1 MSDSELDS
9 EHRVWKRH
17 MKMVLSN
24 ERTLI
29 SWTRVGATY
38 GSGALV
44 AATLASGQTERVT
57 ATELAAGYT
66 LTVQA
71 LLGLVIVTWATW
83 QFARR
88 GRLLA
93 ARWHGS
99 YENNVGPVLFAVAA
113 AVSKPRPGLYGRPAQ
128 TKRLMGRGSPTLG
141 VACGMIWRRQGP
153 PESQLAAEGS
163 ASLFSTYYTG
173 GQHPEPSAH
182 DECLAPAHPRLL
194 RRGLP
199 PPAGPQPHGERGA
212 AVLLPYFPRLR

>member
-29 SWTRVGATY
+29 SWIRVGATY

-71 LLGLVIVTWATW
+71 LLGLAVVTWATW

-99 YENNVGPVLFAVAA
+99 YENNVGPALFAVAA

-128 TKRLMGRGSPTLG
+128 TKRLADAWS
-141 VACGMIWRRQGP
+141 
-153 PESQLAAEGS
+153 
-163 ASLFSTYYTG
+163 SLW
-173 GQHPEPSAH
+173 H
-182 DECLAPAHPRLL
+182 DLAPARAP
-194 RRGLP
+194 GE
-199 PPAGPQPHGERGA
+199 PAGR
-212 AVLLPYFPRLR
+212 RLRQLVFDVLYRSPAS

>member
-29 SWTRVGATY
+29 SWIRVGATY

-44 AATLASGQTERVT
+44 AATLASGQTERAT
-57 ATELAAGYT
+57 ATELAARYT

-71 LLGLVIVTWATW
+71 LLGLAVVTWATW

-128 TKRLMGRGSPTLG
+128 TKRLIGRGSPTLG

-153 PESQLAAEGS
+153 PESQLAEACATCVLDVLYRS
-163 ASLFSTYYTG
+163 PAS
-173 GQHPEPSAH
+173 
-182 DECLAPAHPRLL
+182 
-194 RRGLP
+194 
-199 PPAGPQPHGERGA
+199 
-212 AVLLPYFPRLR
+212 